1 MKTAYQKPTLVVVKV
16 KAKHHIM
23 AGSVVG
29 IGKEFNN
36 SIENGDKV
44 LSRRGRNTYWEDDEE

>member
-29 IGKEFNN
+29 IGNEFNSGN
-36 SIENGDKV
+36 DKV

>member
-29 IGKEFNN
+29 KGYEFN
-36 SIENGDKV
+36 SENDKV

>member
-29 IGKEFNN
+29 KGQEFN
-36 SIENGDKV
+36 IENGDKV